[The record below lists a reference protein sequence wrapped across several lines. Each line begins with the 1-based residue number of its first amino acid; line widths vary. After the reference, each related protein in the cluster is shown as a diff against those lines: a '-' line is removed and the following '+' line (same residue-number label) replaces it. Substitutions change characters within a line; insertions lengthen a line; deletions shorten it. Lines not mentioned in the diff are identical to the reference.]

1 MLISMKRRPGQ
12 LAFDLRYKGRG
23 GPRKGTGRP
32 RSRPGSVPHLRRPKL
47 SRHHPV
53 HVTLRLVSGLQSL
66 RSRQCYRGVL
76 PALAAGKERD
86 DFRVAHVSL
95 QGNHLHLIAEADDR
109 PALSRGIQG
118 LAIRIAKS
126 LNAALGRRG
135 KVFAERFHM
144 HVLRTMREVANAVDY
159 VLSNWFRHAG
169 RAVGIDDID
178 RLSSAAERSLVV
190 EPQTW
195 LLRVGTWRF
204 GPSG

>member
-1 MLISMKRRPGQ
+1 MLISMKRYGQ

-23 GPRKGTGRP
+23 GPRKGAGRP
-32 RSRPGSVPHLRRPKL
+32 RNRPGTVPHLQRPSL

-53 HVTLRLVSGLQSL
+53 HVTLRLVAGLESL
-66 RSRQCYRGVL
+66 RSRQCYRVVL
-76 PALAAGKERD
+76 PALADAKERD
-86 DFRVAHVSL
+86 GFRVVHLSV
-95 QGNHLHLIAEADDR
+95 QGNHLHLIVEAGDR
-109 PALSRGIQG
+109 PALSRGMQG
-118 LAIRIAKS
+118 LAIRVAKA

-144 HVLRTMREVANAVDY
+144 HVLRTVREVANAVDY

-169 RAVGIDDID
+169 REVGIDDID
-178 RLSSAAERSLVV
+178 RLSSAADASLVV
-190 EPQTW
+190 SAQTW